1 VALRH
6 RCAARKALATERSRF
21 GRETDQ
27 ISSDPT
33 TMLTF
38 SHAFVRRHREEVAVL
53 FSSATF
59 LAGTSGLFWLLALRF

>member
-1 VALRH
+1 
-6 RCAARKALATERSRF
+6 
-21 GRETDQ
+21 
-27 ISSDPT
+27 
-33 TMLTF
+33 MLTF